1 MCYDDSSETHDESDA
16 FLLEDAFDEW
26 MAEEDPSYNE
36 SLVTMRQS
44 RDTMN
49 RLRSARGFFKGKID
63 GVLEESSGPSMQKG
77 KGKGKTKG
85 KRHRT
90 RSTSRQMQEL
100 WSYRSRFSRLPADA
114 GRWWIELFQH
124 RSTKSV
130 DAEIEWKGQG
140 RRSKG
145 ETTVWHVGYDSRCWT
160 PGDTSYSS
168 TQTRT

>member
-1 MCYDDSSETHDESDA
+1 MCHEDSSETHDESGA
-16 FLLEDAFDEW
+16 FFLEDAVDEW

-85 KRHRT
+85 KGKGRGRPVARCKNCGRT
-90 RSTSRQMQEL
+90 DHDSADCPQMQVDGGSSSSSTAPRSL
-100 WSYRSRFSRLPADA
+100 W
-114 GRWWIELFQH
+114 
-124 RSTKSV
+124 T
-130 DAEIEWKGQG
+130 AEIEWKGQR

-160 PGDTSYSS
+160 PGDTSYSK
-168 TQTRT
+168 T